1 MLRMGEVGLRSLP
14 EKRGHR
20 LRASLQYEAF
30 PKLHPGAG
38 MLKKIVGM
46 PGDTVKKIE

>member
-14 EKRGHR
+14 ERRGHR

-30 PKLHPGAG
+30 SKLRPGVG
-38 MLKKIVGM
+38 MLKHKVCM
-46 PGDTVKKIE
+46 PGNTVIIFE